1 MSNFLIRIYSYIR
14 SCKFS
19 DWNIFGYSFV
29 STFSRRTKSS
39 SPGSWTPK
47 DPLNILCWIF
57 DRLSQKIL
65 WWSHRQWKLDDIL
78 RSRSCHCPSN
88 QITMLNTTD
97 WKTIVHLQISLVTSD
112 HNHYIKW
119 TIHSETCLHS
129 IRSRRQIDQKDSIC
143 VNLVSLT
150 SDPDEVQDSRNSFSL
165 CWRRLKM
172 WAFGQPC
179 LLYRYFYHRGSHT
192 AVYIWR

>member
-150 SDPDEVQDSRNSFSL
+150 SDPDAYLIFVTGTTGAARVKVSVVCKFFQIERKKTAHL
-165 CWRRLKM
+165 TL
-172 WAFGQPC
+172 FGVNF
-179 LLYRYFYHRGSHT
+179 RYF
-192 AVYIWR
+192 